1 MNVRVNPLFNSVF
14 FYLCLAGY
22 LPCLSCSNWV
32 LFRLKKS
39 DRVKPVLI
47 TVNDVC
53 RLGWSFSICHEV
65 SWLQWTLSSL
75 QWMLRYWQVKWKSRL
90 LIIVNIPSDAA
101 RFGCSQPNSFPSFTD
116 YSECFTD
123 YSESPLTRKPA
134 HDETWPD
141 SGHWP
146 AGQDLLSILITV
158 NALTMLGLVEVD
170 WVV

>member
-1 MNVRVNPLFNSVF
+1 MNVGSKANLRVVILFIVNLLSFVIYRIQWMLELTHCLIVSF
-14 FYLCLAGY
+14 FTSFLLAICPAFPVPVG
-22 LPCLSCSNWV
+22 CFSAK
-32 LFRLKKS
+32 KKS

-101 RFGCSQPNSFPSFTD
+101 RFRLQPTEFLSFFYWLQWMFYWLQWIPSH
-116 YSECFTD
+116 
-123 YSESPLTRKPA
+123 P
-134 HDETWPD
+134 
-141 SGHWP
+141 
-146 AGQDLLSILITV
+146 
-158 NALTMLGLVEVD
+158 
-170 WVV
+170 